1 MSRSNSFDAIR
12 YIRIKMLQVRWFS
25 RQDLEFTVT
34 FLLFYLFNCKY
45 LDPMIFLFYK
55 VKCARLENWAH
66 PNFLDFGRPSAPDW
80 HRARNLSRPDSAP
93 NFTINVLS

>member
-45 LDPMIFLFYK
+45 LDPMIFLFLQSK
-55 VKCARLENWAH
+55 VCAPGKLGASQFFGFWA
-66 PNFLDFGRPSAPDW
+66 PK
-80 HRARNLSRPDSAP
+80 RA
-93 NFTINVLS
+93 